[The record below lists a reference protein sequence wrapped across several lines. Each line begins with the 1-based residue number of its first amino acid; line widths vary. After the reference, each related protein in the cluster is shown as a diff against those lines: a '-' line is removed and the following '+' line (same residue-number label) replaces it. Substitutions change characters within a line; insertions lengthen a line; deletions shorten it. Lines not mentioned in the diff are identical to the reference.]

1 MPCAPRAAAREWIEG
16 HAAEHPALAAALQGP
31 ALWDQA
37 EHVCKLWHRA
47 SEARVA
53 QLRRSTAIRSQMAL
67 SHAHRSL
74 VTILRAVLTQ
84 HDTFST
90 FLSEPLE
97 GMQRWQSACCAGAAC
112 HPPPTDTLY

>member
-1 MPCAPRAAAREWIEG
+1 
-16 HAAEHPALAAALQGP
+16 
-31 ALWDQA
+31 
-37 EHVCKLWHRA
+37 
-47 SEARVA
+47 
-53 QLRRSTAIRSQMAL
+53 MAL

-112 HPPPTDTLY
+112 HPSTRCTEAHDVPRPIFPERRIHRPRHARLLAAACQHLDVPR